1 MSKNTAASSF
11 ARNSATDAIRAS
23 NLRTAQG
30 MADSLG
36 KPVESSDGQIAHPK
50 AKPAPRKPSAV
61 LVVPVMP
68 DSKLANVAGR
78 AERLTILSA
87 INTADDLLG
96 SSLIAALRMTATH
109 GPTSKDEVAEGYTRC
124 NNPDVYASTFN
135 RGAKCAAIIGEAQTL
150 ELIAAVGDGA
160 GAYRKAVD
168 ALGAVITQAKDA
180 GVKTLNKSA
189 SKLAI
194 RSAVKVATDKATA
207 KKAAPKVARAVIR
220 PQTQVTMA
228 AAALACGKGHK
239 EMAAF
244 LKLASNAASKMPERE
259 GREAMH
265 REACAALA
273 TACELFHVLAK

>member
-1 MSKNTAASSF
+1 MSKSSN
-11 ARNSATDAIRAS
+11 AR
-23 NLRTAQG
+23 
-30 MADSLG
+30 
-36 KPVESSDGQIAHPK
+36 
-50 AKPAPRKPSAV
+50 KPAAAAAAV
-61 LVVPVMP
+61 TVVP

-78 AERLTILSA
+78 AERITILTA

-96 SSLIAALRMTATH
+96 GALLAALRMTAIH
-109 GPTSKDEVAEGYTRC
+109 GPTSKDEVAEGYSRC

-135 RGAKCAAIIGEAQTL
+135 RGAKCAAIIGEAATL
-150 ELIAAVGDGA
+150 ELIAAVGEGA

-189 SKLAI
+189 SKMAVK
-194 RSAVKVATDKATA
+194 SAVKVAADKAEG
-207 KKAAPKVARAVIR
+207 KKAAKVATRTVVR
-220 PQTQVTMA
+220 PQAQVTMA

-244 LKLASNAASKMPERE
+244 LKLASNAASKLPERE
-259 GREAMH
+259 GREQLH

-273 TACELFHVLAK
+273 DACEKFHMLAK

>member
-1 MSKNTAASSF
+1 MSKSSN
-11 ARNSATDAIRAS
+11 AR
-23 NLRTAQG
+23 
-30 MADSLG
+30 
-36 KPVESSDGQIAHPK
+36 
-50 AKPAPRKPSAV
+50 KPAATV
-61 LVVPVMP
+61 TAIVP

-78 AERLTILSA
+78 PERLKILTA

-96 SSLIAALRMTATH
+96 GALLAALRMTAQY

-135 RGAKCAAIIGEAQTL
+135 RGAKCAAIIGEAATL
-150 ELIAAVGDGA
+150 ELIAGAGDGA

-194 RSAVKVATDKATA
+194 KTAIKVASDKAA
-207 KKAAPKVARAVIR
+207 GKKAAKAATRTTVR

-259 GREAMH
+259 GREELH
-265 REACAALA
+265 RKACAALA
-273 TACELFHVLAK
+273 DACEMFHMLAK

>member
-1 MSKNTAASSF
+1 MSKSSN
-11 ARNSATDAIRAS
+11 AR
-23 NLRTAQG
+23 
-30 MADSLG
+30 
-36 KPVESSDGQIAHPK
+36 
-50 AKPAPRKPSAV
+50 KPAAAV
-61 LVVPVMP
+61 TVVP

-78 AERLTILSA
+78 AERITILSA

-96 SSLIAALRMTATH
+96 GALLAALRMTAIH

-124 NNPDVYASTFN
+124 NSPDVYASTFN
-135 RGAKCAAIIGEAQTL
+135 RGAKCAAIIGEAATL
-150 ELIAAVGDGA
+150 ELIAAVGEGA

-168 ALGAVITQAKDA
+168 ALGSVIQQAKDA
-180 GVKTLNKSA
+180 GTKQLNKSA
-189 SKLAI
+189 AKLAT
-194 RSAVKVATDKATA
+194 RTAVKVAADKAEG
-207 KKAAPKVARAVIR
+207 KKAAKAATRTVVR

-259 GREAMH
+259 GREQLH

-273 TACELFHVLAK
+273 SACEMFHMLAK